1 MQASWLATGLCAVRL
16 PTVRGKQLHAWWWP
30 QPQVG
35 QGACAVLMHGWG
47 GNASN
52 LISTAQQLHAQGW
65 HVLLPDGRSHG
76 LSDVDDFSSL
86 PRFAED
92 VDAAIAWL
100 KEQVPHSGHTPQ
112 PLVLMGHSLGAA
124 AAILC
129 ASRRSDV
136 HAVVS
141 VSAFAHPEQVM
152 RRWLANYHLPF
163 WPLGWCVN
171 RYIEHVIGHRFNDI
185 APLSRLRHVR
195 CPVLL
200 VHGLSDNVVPMHCAQ
215 LLMASQPLAEL
226 LAVAGT
232 HEVFEDQAQLEQEVL
247 KWLGRVVRPEA
258 AAS

>member
-1 MQASWLATGLCAVRL
+1 M
-16 PTVRGKQLHAWWWP
+16 
-30 QPQVG
+30 
-35 QGACAVLMHGWG
+35 
-47 GNASN
+47 
-52 LISTAQQLHAQGW
+52 STAQLMHAQGW
-65 HVLLPDGRSHG
+65 HALLPDARSHG

-100 KEQVPHSGHTPQ
+100 KVQVPHSSHAAQ

-124 AAILC
+124 ASILC

-141 VSAFAHPEQVM
+141 MSAFAHPEKVM

-163 WPLGWCVN
+163 WPLGWAVN
-171 RYIEHVIGHRFNDI
+171 RYIEHVIGHRFHDI
-185 APLSRLRHVR
+185 APLSRLHLVR

-200 VHGLSDNVVPMHCAQ
+200 VHGQSDNILPMHFAQ

-232 HEVFEDQAQLEQEVL
+232 HEVFEDQVQLEHDVL
-247 KWLGRVVRPEA
+247 KWLMQATTMTP
-258 AAS
+258 SQSHL